1 MTLKEFQAQWSKEI
15 SRIKRAIGRLESRG
29 YTVDYELPERPK
41 GIAPRQLQ
49 ELRSE
54 TTHAKMIK
62 RSTYVTKEGE
72 IISGYQAETQARK
85 ESARKGQLTR
95 KRKQYKDQQKRY
107 KEWQQKKRM
116 EQWKEKSL
124 PQFSTVVLENLRR
137 QLSAMSRGFQSNFA
151 RVRQR
156 ANVWEQTIVYKTEV
170 ARSLLEML
178 ELKVAQEGERKIAL
192 QLETQASKVNE
203 YLEGLIQA
211 STQQQIN
218 DASVPLATI
227 INGSSLTKEQSEAL
241 TPDDWES
248 ILD

>member
-1 MTLKEFQAQWSKEI
+1 MTLKEFQAQWTKEV
-15 SRIKRAIGRLESRG
+15 SRIKRAIKRLESRG
-29 YTVDYELPERPK
+29 YTVDYKLPERPK

-54 TTHAKMIK
+54 TTHAKLIS
-62 RSTYVTKEGE
+62 RSTYITKDGE
-72 IISGYQAETQARK
+72 IISGYQAETKARK

-95 KRKQYKDQQKRY
+95 KRKQHKEQQKRY
-107 KEWQQKKRM
+107 KEWQQQKRM
-116 EQWKEKSL
+116 KEWEEKSL

-137 QLSAMSRGFQSNFA
+137 QLASMSRGFQSTFA
-151 RVRQR
+151 STRQR
-156 ANVWEQTIVYKTEV
+156 ANVWEQTIVYKSEV
-170 ARSLLEML
+170 SRSLLEML

-192 QLETQASKVNE
+192 ALESKASQVNE

-211 STQQQIN
+211 STQQQVN

-241 TPDDWES
+241 TPDDWET
-248 ILD
+248 IL